1 MSFLFR
7 VIFVIVL
14 LTVSGGELPAA
25 AQEESTPGLPP
36 SDSSDTEVGP
46 TDPVLAAMIR
56 EAERA
61 MTTLAGGDS
70 PPYFLALEVTET
82 QRVHIV
88 GEEGGLQGYA
98 PVRSRHLDVDVR
110 IGSARL
116 DSTHALRSG
125 RFEKSDRKGRIL
137 PLTDDPLLLR
147 QGIWREIDRRF
158 REAKERWAEVESD
171 RQVLVDEEPADD
183 LSPAAPVRA
192 ILPTAVLDL
201 DMDAWEET
209 IRSASQVL
217 AASSVVHDG
226 SIQVSGVAETRWFLN
241 SEGTQIR
248 HSGSRYR
255 AAVFVDTVAEDGANL
270 QLSRHWEAG
279 AAEGLPDRDTL
290 IGNARELE
298 RQLAALR
305 EAPAEEP
312 YTGPAIL
319 SGRASAVFFHEILG
333 HRLEGHRLKRVE
345 NAQTLRNM
353 VSESILPSFI
363 SLYDDP
369 TLDHYAGE
377 YLFGHYLFDNQG
389 VPSERVTLVQDGIL
403 KGFLQSR
410 SPVREGEH
418 SNGHGRR
425 QAGYDAVSRQGN
437 LLVTASESVSDEE
450 LRRELV
456 ELAKAEGLPFGL
468 LIEEIQGG
476 FTFTGRHIPN
486 AFSVK
491 VVLCRRIFVDG
502 RPDELI
508 REVDLIGTPLVT
520 LSRIVRAG
528 ELHKV
533 FNGRCGAESG
543 RVPVSAIS
551 PALLVSQV
559 ETQRKAKD
567 QVTPPLLPP
576 PGSGGGS

>member
-7 VIFVIVL
+7 IFIVIVL
-14 LTVSGGELPAA
+14 LMLMVPGGVQPATA
-25 AQEESTPGLPP
+25 
-36 SDSSDTEVGP
+36 DTEVGP
-46 TDPVLAAMIR
+46 PDPVLEAMIR

-61 MTTLAGGDS
+61 MTELAGVDS
-70 PPYFLALEVTET
+70 PPYFLALEVTES

-110 IGSARL
+110 IGSPRL

-125 RFEKSDRKGRIL
+125 RFEKNDRKGRAL
-137 PLTDDPLLLR
+137 PLTDDPLLLQR
-147 QGIWREIDRRF
+147 EIWREIDRRF

-171 RQVLVDEEPADD
+171 RQVLVDEEPAED
-183 LSPAAPVRA
+183 LSPADPVQA
-192 ILPTAVLDL
+192 IYPTATLDL
-201 DMDAWEET
+201 DVGAWEET
-209 IRSASQVL
+209 IRSTSRVL
-217 AASSVVHDG
+217 AASSVVYDG
-226 SIQVSGVAETRWFLN
+226 SVQVSGIAETHWFLN
-241 SEGTQIR
+241 SEGTRIR

-255 AAVFVDTVAEDGANL
+255 ATVVVDTVAEDGANL
-270 QLSRHWEAG
+270 ALSRHWEAS

-290 IGNARELE
+290 VGKARELE

-305 EAPAEEP
+305 EAPEEEP

-319 SGRASAVFFHEILG
+319 SDRAAAVFFHEILG

-353 VSESILPSFI
+353 VGEPILPAFI

-369 TLDHYAGE
+369 TLERFAGQD
-377 YLFGHYLFDNQG
+377 LFGHYLFDNQG
-389 VPSERVTLVQDGIL
+389 APSERVTLVKDGIM

-410 SPVREGEH
+410 SPMREGER

-468 LIEEIQGG
+468 FIEEIQGG

-486 AFSVK
+486 AFNINVL
-491 VVLCRRIFVDG
+491 LCRRVYVDG
-502 RPDELI
+502 RPDELV

-528 ELHKV
+528 EVHRV

-551 PALLVSQV
+551 PALLVSQI
-559 ETQRKAKD
+559 ETQRKAKG

-576 PGSGGGS
+576 PGSGGGEE